1 MPVIPPFIGLG
12 IFMTTV
18 IVGRIVQERALVKLA
33 TEEKGRLVEAFAD
46 FRMLALIPL
55 AAIAAL
61 YFVMT
66 GLDALTTATLFAIYI
81 PAVLLFSLVIQF
93 KIYRRLRAMQVDAGY
108 LRAYSIGRVLSLL
121 GLAALLLSL

>member
-1 MPVIPPFIGLG
+1 MPVIPPLIGLG

-18 IVGRIVQERALVKLA
+18 IVGRIVQERALTRLT
-33 TEEKGRLVEAFAD
+33 TETKGRLVEAFAD

-61 YFVMT
+61 YFVMA

-93 KIYRRLRAMQVDAGY
+93 KIYRRLQAMQFDAGY
-108 LRAYSIGRVLSLL
+108 LRAYSIGR
-121 GLAALLLSL
+121 GLTLIGFAALLLSL

>member
-108 LRAYSIGRVLSLL
+108 LRAYSIGRVLSLI
-121 GLAALLLSL
+121 GFAALLLSL